1 MNDSAFSIAA
11 VFLELENDN
20 LLPAIVFRSSRS
32 QCDAD
37 VERLANNQKLQL
49 ERNTQVEL
57 KAKIEAVVAKYDLNM
72 DLVVSHPQYP
82 SLLRAGVGAHH
93 AGQLLMWRLL
103 LEELMSAGF
112 LRMLVATGTVAA
124 GVDFPARSVI
134 MTAHSRRAADGYQN
148 FLTSDF
154 QQMSGRAGRRGKDT
168 VGFCIAVP
176 SRFCDARVLAK
187 IAQRPV
193 EPLASSYYPS
203 PSTVLNLMRYRSV
216 SDLRFIIER
225 SLASFYD
232 RIEAR
237 KMVAEAK
244 GMLSSVAPQLAKDLS
259 FELRDLE
266 ALREELSESKNFSGN
281 SFSQS
286 EKKILKR
293 VRSLTR
299 QAEDLIGKQLRNLEV
314 TIDGLKHLRY
324 IEGDALTPKGV
335 WAANLCTSYVLEF
348 GEAIS
353 DKLFDRCST
362 VDLIAMVASICGD
375 PFRNYAIT
383 EQRPLKEEQS
393 LALQSIL
400 DRVSIMELPGVASEH
415 EVLEGAANSVLT
427 WIHAEGWN
435 EYRALLVLKG
445 IAEGDASRLITQT
458 AEQLNQIAR
467 LYETHP
473 ELARKAFEGRK
484 LLLRP
489 PLTEDYSG

>member
-1 MNDSAFSIAA
+1 MMDSAFSIAA
-11 VFLELENDN
+11 VFLELESDN

-37 VERLANNQKLQL
+37 VERLAMNQKLQL
-49 ERNTQVEL
+49 EQSEQRNL
-57 KAKIEAVVAKYDLNM
+57 RDKINEVVAKYELDM

-82 SLLRAGVGAHH
+82 SLIRAAVGAHH

-103 LEELMSAGF
+103 LEELMSAGL
-112 LRMLVATGTVAA
+112 LRMLIATGTVAA
-124 GVDFPARSVI
+124 GVDFPARSVV
-134 MTAHSRRAADGYQN
+134 MTAHSRRAADGYAN

-193 EPLASSYYPS
+193 EPLSSSYYPS

-216 SDLRFIIER
+216 SDLRYIIER

-232 RIEAR
+232 RNEAR
-237 KMVAEAK
+237 KMVSDARNMLEAI
-244 GMLSSVAPQLAKDLS
+244 SPELAQELS

-266 ALREELSESKNFSGN
+266 QLREELSESKNFSGRT
-281 SFSQS
+281 FSAV
-286 EKKILKR
+286 EKKVLKR
-293 VRSLTR
+293 IRSLAR
-299 QAEDLIGKQLRNLEV
+299 QAEELIGKQLTNMER
-314 TIDGLKHLRY
+314 TIDGLRSLGY
-324 IEGDALTPKGV
+324 ISVDTLTPKGV
-335 WAANLCTSYVLEF
+335 WAANLCTSYVLEI
-348 GEAIS
+348 GEAIAGG
-353 DKLFDRCST
+353 LFDKCST

-375 PFRNYAIT
+375 PFRNYSIT
-383 EQRPLKEEQS
+383 EQRPLKDDQVA
-393 LALQSIL
+393 ALQSIL
-400 DRVSIMELPGVASEH
+400 DKVSSLELPGVQSDH
-415 EVLEGAANSVLT
+415 EVLDGAANSVLT
-427 WIHAEGWN
+427 WINAEGWN
-435 EYRALLVLKG
+435 EFRALLVLKG
-445 IAEGDASRLITQT
+445 IAEGDVSRLITMT

-467 LYETHP
+467 LYESHA